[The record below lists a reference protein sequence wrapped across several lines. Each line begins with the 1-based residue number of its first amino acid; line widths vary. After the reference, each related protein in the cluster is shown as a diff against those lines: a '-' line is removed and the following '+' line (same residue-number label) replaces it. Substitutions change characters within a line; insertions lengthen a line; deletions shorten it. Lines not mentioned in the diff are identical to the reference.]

1 MKKLFLTLFVL
12 GCGLFGFGQNNNIP
26 QPNVYD
32 EPAIYNETS
41 QSLVYLGVESFSP
54 VMRPG
59 KSANEIAGIA
69 SNVKIN
75 KSDKFS
81 FIIKSVNA
89 NPLFGL
95 TLYRLTVTRN
105 ARQYEKPGLHAFSP
119 NVSSPDEIQI
129 SITSLGNQ
137 LYQINI
143 NGVMNPGEY
152 TFIRGF
158 KAYTFSIY

>member
-1 MKKLFLTLFVL
+1 MKKLFLSLFVL
-12 GCGLFGFGQNNNIP
+12 VCGLSVFGQNNNIP

-41 QSLVYLGVESFSP
+41 QSLVYLSVESFTP

-59 KSANEIAGIA
+59 KSANEIAGIS
-69 SNVKIN
+69 SNVRIN

-81 FIIKSVNA
+81 FVIKSVNA

-95 TLYRLTVTRN
+95 ALYRLTVTRKS
-105 ARQYEKPGLHAFSP
+105 REYQKPSLHAFSP
-119 NVSSPDEIQI
+119 TATSPDEIQI
-129 SITSLGNQ
+129 SITNLGNQ

-143 NGVMNPGEY
+143 NSVMNPGEY

>member
-1 MKKLFLTLFVL
+1 MKKLFFSLFVL
-12 GCGLFGFGQNNNIP
+12 VCGLSVFGQNSNIP

-41 QSLVYLGVESFSP
+41 QSLVYLSVESIAP

-81 FIIKSVNA
+81 FVIKSINA

-95 TLYRLTVTRN
+95 SLYRLTVTRKS
-105 ARQYEKPGLHAFSP
+105 REYEKPGLHAFSP
-119 NVSSPDEIQI
+119 SPTSPDDIQI
-129 SITSLGNQ
+129 SVTSLGNQ

-152 TFIRGF
+152 TFVRGF